1 MNSSVLRDDK
11 ISASI
16 LNDWIRSQE
25 KDGKDVLF

>member
-11 ISASI
+11 ISSSI